1 VRSPEAVA
9 KRKRKR
15 AERRPFLGKHHGHLA
30 LNGAS
35 FPLITATYRGRLFR
49 RMITERRWCPRPGQG
64 GTAGIRTAPGVC
76 AAAERRLIHVQEGLR
91 FVKYSFELADGG
103 IPTTEQLP
111 PLVRTADKAGGH
123 SNALTVRWDRLL
135 FERVK
140 REIREIARK
149 MSWR

>member
-1 VRSPEAVA
+1 
-9 KRKRKR
+9 
-15 AERRPFLGKHHGHLA
+15 
-30 LNGAS
+30 
-35 FPLITATYRGRLFR
+35 
-49 RMITERRWCPRPGQG
+49 MIIERRWCPRLGQG
-64 GTAGIRTAPGVC
+64 GTAGIRTAPGVR

-123 SNALTVRWDRLL
+123 GNALTVRWDRLL

-149 MSWR
+149 TSWR